1 MGEISVNTKLSE
13 GIQNAIAHL
22 ERCET
27 ASEVKVGEVS
37 SAGVIVTARW
47 RVDLPTK
54 YEARGETERGIR
66 SDEIVEWLF
75 PLDYPL
81 AAPQP
86 TLRSDFPLS
95 LPHINPVVDGRV
107 SPCIAE
113 VNLTDLLHSSGIEA
127 VFLAMTHWL
136 NNAASGELLCPIQ
149 GWEPIRRD
157 NASGLISAD
166 TYTLKEELKVY
177 TPVRFYR
184 YRYAIDVDKDMMLGH
199 IDTPSLGSDNNLY
212 KSKFTY
218 VSKYTGIRHGPVLLF
233 QAKAVVDEYW
243 PEYVRTVGDLR
254 GLLQK
259 LGLGDAFDARIKRVM
274 ATSSPAA
281 CKDKMPI
288 EEFLVIV
295 AVRRPFHLIGTASPW
310 ELLPYR
316 ICFSG
321 GEESGLH
328 DETKVYAPQMMMNT
342 CPAMLRAV
350 SGADGRESTPVAFIG
365 CGSLGS
371 KMALHLAKTGCYEF
385 ALIDKDIFSS
395 HNNAR
400 YGKIVRGLDSI
411 GGAKATLVAED
422 IKALGV
428 YVEPIKEDAL
438 KLGQSKPS
446 IVGKKY
452 RYIVDTTASLPV
464 RYFLAHQSA
473 PNALVMHS
481 VLFGKAS
488 MGVLAVE
495 GDSRAV
501 RVDDLMAFANS
512 LCISD
517 ERVKA
522 AMYGNSVTRESFG
535 DGCSS
540 ATTKMDDIGLSLLSA
555 AIAGKI
561 HQYIGDSELVDS
573 EGALHL
579 GHVDSSYQLTW
590 EKHVLSETLVIPKD
604 SQCEWEIRVLGNVR
618 ELIETESNGSNV
630 EQGGILAGM
639 VCALSNTVYVT
650 HVVPAPPSSQKTPT
664 SLLISTE
671 GIPQVFD
678 AIHSATNSQITFL
691 GTWHSHPLPS
701 PPSATDKSTHAKL
714 TQHYDLPV
722 VMLVYSGGRI
732 VRV

>member
-1 MGEISVNTKLSE
+1 MGETSANAMLPE
-13 GIQNAIAHL
+13 RIQNAISRL
-22 ERCET
+22 EQYKT
-27 ASEVKVGEVS
+27 VFGVQVAEVS
-37 SAGVIVTARW
+37 SKGVIVKATW
-47 RVDLPTK
+47 RVDLPTR
-54 YEARGETERGIR
+54 YESKGRTKLGIR
-66 SDEIVEWLF
+66 SDEVVEWLF

-81 AAPQP
+81 TAPQP
-86 TLRSDFPLS
+86 TLRSDFPLA
-95 LPHINPVVDGRV
+95 LPHINPVVEGKV

-113 VNLTDLLHSSGIEA
+113 VDLTDLLHSSGIEA

-136 NNAASGELLCPIQ
+136 NNAASGELLCPVQ

-166 TYTLKEELKVY
+166 THTLKEELCVY

-184 YRYAIDVDKDMMLGH
+184 CRYAIEAGKDLMLGH
-199 IDTPSLGSDNNLY
+199 IDTPALGSKNNVY

-218 VSKYTGIRHGPVLLF
+218 VSKYTGIRHGPALLF
-233 QAKAVVDEYW
+233 QAKDVVDEYW
-243 PEYVRTVGDLR
+243 PEYVGSVGDLR
-254 GLLQK
+254 KLLQK
-259 LGLGDAFDARIKRVM
+259 LGLVAAFDARIKQVM
-274 ATSSPAA
+274 ATSSPKA

-295 AVRRPFHLIGTASPW
+295 AVRRPFHLIGTNSPW

-316 ICFSG
+316 ICFPRG
-321 GEESGLH
+321 VEAGLS
-328 DETKVYAPQMMMNT
+328 DETTVYAPQMIMST

-350 SGADGRESTPVAFIG
+350 SGAEGRQSTPVAFLG

-371 KMALHLAKTGCYEF
+371 KIALHLAKTGCYEF
-385 ALIDKDIFSS
+385 SLIDKDIFSS

-400 YGKIVRGLDSI
+400 YGTVVRGLDSI
-411 GGAKATLVAED
+411 GGAKVKLVAEE

-428 YVEPIKEDAL
+428 SAESIKEDVL
-438 KLGQSKPS
+438 ELGQSKAS

-464 RYFLAHQSA
+464 RYFLAHQA
-473 PNALVMHS
+473 TPNARVMQS

-501 RVDDLMAFANS
+501 RVDDLMAYTNT

-522 AMYGNSVTRESFG
+522 AMYGDSVTRESFG

-540 ATTKMDDIGLSLLSA
+540 ATTKMDDIGLSLLSV
-555 AIAGKI
+555 AISGKI
-561 HQYIGDSELVDS
+561 HQHVGESEFPGR
-573 EGALHL
+573 EGILHL
-579 GHVDSSYQLTW
+579 GHVGSNYQLTW
-590 EKHVLSETLVIPKD
+590 EKHVLSETLVISRD
-604 SQCEWEIRVLGNVR
+604 AQFEWELRVLGSVR
-618 ELIETESNGSNV
+618 ELIGKESNGSNV

-639 VCALSNTVYVT
+639 VCVLSKTIYVT
-650 HVVPAPPSSQKTPT
+650 HVVPAPPDSQKTPT
-664 SLLISTE
+664 RLLISTD

-678 AIHSATNSQITFL
+678 EIHSATNAQITFL

-701 PPSATDKSTHAKL
+701 P
-714 TQHYDLPV
+714 V
-722 VMLVYSGGRI
+722 LVK
-732 VRV
+732 